1 MNQEKLISNI
11 LHRLGVMMNHKQEV
25 HRLFGLMSD
34 EVIAFINDAESAYLD
49 WWVPAANIK
58 RDIGLNKSAYPQG
71 NAIDN
76 ETGWFFQQLPAI
88 FKMRVKLISRE
99 LVDGLFIKVAVD
111 S

>member
-49 WWVPAANIK
+49 
-58 RDIGLNKSAYPQG
+58 
-71 NAIDN
+71 
-76 ETGWFFQQLPAI
+76 
-88 FKMRVKLISRE
+88 
-99 LVDGLFIKVAVD
+99 
-111 S
+111 